1 MTLEDLI
8 KQVTSYHPNAD
19 LDLINR
25 AFAFASRAH
34 EGQKR
39 KSGEDYIIH
48 PLSVAFILAQ
58 LQLDVHT
65 IAAGLLHDV
74 VEDTAATLEEL
85 ENLFGEQ
92 IAKLVDGVTKISR
105 IEYKSQ
111 EEQREN
117 LRKMLLAMA
126 KDIRVILIKLA
137 DRLHNMRTLK
147 HQAEEKQKEIATE
160 TLEIFAPLAHRLG
173 IFRLKWELEDLAL
186 LYLAPDKY
194 YELVET
200 FL

>member
-1 MTLEDLI
+1 M
-8 KQVTSYHPNAD
+8 
-19 LDLINR
+19 
-25 AFAFASRAH
+25 
-34 EGQKR
+34 
-39 KSGEDYIIH
+39 
-48 PLSVAFILAQ
+48 
-58 LQLDVHT
+58 
-65 IAAGLLHDV
+65 
-74 VEDTAATLEEL
+74 
-85 ENLFGEQ
+85 
-92 IAKLVDGVTKISR
+92 VDGVTKISR

-111 EEQREN
+111 EEQQVEN

-194 YELVET
+194 YELVENISMKRQEREEYINHVIEILNQKLT
-200 FL
+200 ELGIQVNIEGRPKHFYSIYNKMTKQGKELSEIYDLIAVRIIVDTVKDCYGTLGVIHTL